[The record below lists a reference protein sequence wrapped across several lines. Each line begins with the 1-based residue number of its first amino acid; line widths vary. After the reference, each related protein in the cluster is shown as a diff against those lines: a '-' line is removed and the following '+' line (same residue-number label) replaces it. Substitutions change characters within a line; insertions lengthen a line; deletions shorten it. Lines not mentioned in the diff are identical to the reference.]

1 MNFPDLELNLTGVCD
16 LIETLRGPEGCPW
29 DIEQTPNSLTKHLI
43 EECYELVE
51 AIENNDLE
59 NIEEEIGDLLLNLS
73 YQIVFLKEKHYSNE
87 ETIIKKLF
95 LKIHSRHPHVF
106 ADLELNDSA
115 AVEKNWQKIK
125 NKTNKNNTD
134 RIPKYLPSLILA
146 QKVQKKYSELN
157 YDSSKIDSLSNIRN
171 IMNDQ
176 KTLDSDM
183 IGEILFELSNYARLN
198 KVDSEKSLKKF
209 INNYMDETN
218 EK

>member
-1 MNFPDLELNLTGVCD
+1 MNFPDLELNLTGVCE

-73 YQIVFLKEKHYSNE
+73 YQIVFLKEKNYSNE
-87 ETIIKKLF
+87 KALIKKLF
-95 LKIHSRHPHVF
+95 FKIHTRHPHVF
-106 ADLELNDSA
+106 ADLKLNDSA

-125 NKTNKNNTD
+125 NKANKNNTNN
-134 RIPKYLPSLILA
+134 IPKHLPSLILA
-146 QKVQKKYSELN
+146 QKVQKKYSKLN
-157 YDSSKIDSLSNIRN
+157 NESSTIDSLSNMRN
-171 IMNDQ
+171 IMNNQ
-176 KTLDSDM
+176 KMLNSDM
-183 IGEILFELSNYARLN
+183 VGEILFELSNYARLN
-198 KVDSEKSLKKF
+198 KIDSEKSLKKF
-209 INNYMDETN
+209 INDYMDQTN

>member
-16 LIETLRGPEGCPW
+16 LIETLRGRDGCPW
-29 DIEQTPNSLTKHLI
+29 DIEQTPDSLTKHLI

-73 YQIVFLKEKHYSNE
+73 YQIVFLKEKQYSNE
-87 ETIIKKLF
+87 ENLIKKLF
-95 LKIHSRHPHVF
+95 FKIRIRHPHVF

-115 AVEKNWQKIK
+115 AVEKNWMNIK
-125 NKTNKNNTD
+125 NKLNKNNID
-134 RIPKYLPSLILA
+134 KIPNYLPSLILA
-146 QKVQKKYSELN
+146 QKIQKKYSRLN
-157 YDSSKIDSLSNIRN
+157 NESSKIDSLSNMKN
-171 IMNDQ
+171 IINEQ
-176 KTLDSDM
+176 KSLNSDM

-198 KVDSEKSLKKF
+198 KIDSEKSLKKY
-209 INNYMDETN
+209 INNYADQTN

>member
-1 MNFPDLELNLTGVCD
+1 MNFPDLELNLTGVCE

-73 YQIVFLKEKHYSNE
+73 YQIVFLKEKNYSNE
-87 ETIIKKLF
+87 EALIKKLF
-95 LKIHSRHPHVF
+95 FKIHTRHPHVF
-106 ADLELNDSA
+106 ADLKLNDSA

-125 NKTNKNNTD
+125 NKANKNNTD
-134 RIPKYLPSLILA
+134 NIPKHLPSLILA
-146 QKVQKKYSELN
+146 QKVQKKYSKLN
-157 YDSSKIDSLSNIRN
+157 NESSTIDSLSNMRN
-171 IMNDQ
+171 IMNNQ
-176 KTLDSDM
+176 KTLNSDM
-183 IGEILFELSNYARLN
+183 VGEILFELSNYARLN
-198 KVDSEKSLKKF
+198 KIDSEKSLKKF
-209 INNYMDETN
+209 INDYMDQTN

>member
-1 MNFPDLELNLTGVCD
+1 MNFPDLELNLTGVCE

-73 YQIVFLKEKHYSNE
+73 YQIVFLKEKNYSNE
-87 ETIIKKLF
+87 EALIKKLF
-95 LKIHSRHPHVF
+95 FKIHTRHPHVF
-106 ADLELNDSA
+106 ADLKLTDSA

-125 NKTNKNNTD
+125 NKANKNNTD
-134 RIPKYLPSLILA
+134 NIPKHLPSLILA
-146 QKVQKKYSELN
+146 QKVQKKYSKLN
-157 YDSSKIDSLSNIRN
+157 NESSTIDSLSNMRN
-171 IMNDQ
+171 IMNNQ
-176 KTLDSDM
+176 KTLNSDM
-183 IGEILFELSNYARLN
+183 VGEILFELSNYARLN
-198 KVDSEKSLKKF
+198 KIDSEKSLKKF
-209 INNYMDETN
+209 INDYMDQTN

>member
-1 MNFPDLELNLTGVCD
+1 MNFPDLELNLTGVCE

-73 YQIVFLKEKHYSNE
+73 YQIVFLKEKNYSNE
-87 ETIIKKLF
+87 EALIKKLF
-95 LKIHSRHPHVF
+95 FKIHTRHPHVF
-106 ADLELNDSA
+106 ADLKLNDSA

-125 NKTNKNNTD
+125 NKANKNNTD
-134 RIPKYLPSLILA
+134 NIPKHLPSLILA
-146 QKVQKKYSELN
+146 QKVQKKYSKLN
-157 YDSSKIDSLSNIRN
+157 NESSTIDSLSNMRN
-171 IMNDQ
+171 IMNNQ
-176 KTLDSDM
+176 KMLNSDM
-183 IGEILFELSNYARLN
+183 VGEILFELSNYARLN
-198 KVDSEKSLKKF
+198 KIDSEKSLKKF
-209 INNYMDETN
+209 INDYMDQTN

>member
-1 MNFPDLELNLTGVCD
+1 MNFPDLELNLIGVCE

-73 YQIVFLKEKHYSNE
+73 YQIVFLKEKNYSNE
-87 ETIIKKLF
+87 KALIKKLF
-95 LKIHSRHPHVF
+95 FKIHTRHPHVF
-106 ADLELNDSA
+106 ADLKLNDSA

-125 NKTNKNNTD
+125 NKANKNNTNN
-134 RIPKYLPSLILA
+134 IPKHLPSLILA
-146 QKVQKKYSELN
+146 QKVQKKYSKLN
-157 YDSSKIDSLSNIRN
+157 NESSTIDSLSNMRN
-171 IMNDQ
+171 IMNNQ
-176 KTLDSDM
+176 KMLNSDM
-183 IGEILFELSNYARLN
+183 VGEILFELSNYARLN
-198 KVDSEKSLKKF
+198 KIDSEKSLKKF
-209 INNYMDETN
+209 INDYMDQTN

>member
-1 MNFPDLELNLTGVCD
+1 MNFPDLELNLTGVCE

-73 YQIVFLKEKHYSNE
+73 YQIVFLKEKNYSNE
-87 ETIIKKLF
+87 EALIKKLF
-95 LKIHSRHPHVF
+95 FKIHTRHPHVF

-125 NKTNKNNTD
+125 NKANKNNTD
-134 RIPKYLPSLILA
+134 NIPKHLPSLILA
-146 QKVQKKYSELN
+146 QKVQKKYSKLN
-157 YDSSKIDSLSNIRN
+157 NESSTIDSLTNMRN
-171 IMNDQ
+171 IMNNQ
-176 KTLDSDM
+176 KMLNSDM
-183 IGEILFELSNYARLN
+183 VGEILFELSNYARLN
-198 KVDSEKSLKKF
+198 KIDSEKSLKKF
-209 INNYMDETN
+209 INDYMDQTN

>member
-1 MNFPDLELNLTGVCD
+1 MNFPDLELNLTGVCE

-73 YQIVFLKEKHYSNE
+73 YQIVFLKEKNYSNE
-87 ETIIKKLF
+87 KALIKKLF
-95 LKIHSRHPHVF
+95 FKIHTRHPHVF
-106 ADLELNDSA
+106 ADLKLNDSA

-125 NKTNKNNTD
+125 NKANKNNTD
-134 RIPKYLPSLILA
+134 NIPKHLPSLILA
-146 QKVQKKYSELN
+146 QKVQKKYSKLN
-157 YDSSKIDSLSNIRN
+157 NESSTIDSLSNMRN
-171 IMNDQ
+171 IMNNQ
-176 KTLDSDM
+176 KMLNSDM
-183 IGEILFELSNYARLN
+183 VGEILFELSNYARLN
-198 KVDSEKSLKKF
+198 KIDSEKSLKKF
-209 INNYMDETN
+209 INDYMDQTN